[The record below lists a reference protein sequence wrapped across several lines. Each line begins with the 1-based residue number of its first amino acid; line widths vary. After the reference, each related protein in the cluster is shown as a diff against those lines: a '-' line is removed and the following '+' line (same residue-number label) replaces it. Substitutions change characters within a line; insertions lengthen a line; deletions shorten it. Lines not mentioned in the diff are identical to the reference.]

1 MKIKEKSI
9 EERFKSMSE
18 REHILAR
25 PGMWVGSIKY
35 EEAQQF
41 LNK

>member
-1 MKIKEKSI
+1 MKAKEKSI

-18 REHILAR
+18 RDHILNR

-35 EEAQQF
+35 EESQIF
-41 LNK
+41 FE